1 MLKFLAHVHEI
12 INVKAMTDYVICHLE
27 TFLYSN
33 GSQTEPP
40 YNVINFVFWF
50 NEH

>member
-1 MLKFLAHVHEI
+1 
-12 INVKAMTDYVICHLE
+12 MTDYVICHLE

-33 GSQTEPP
+33 GGQIGRLH
-40 YNVINFVFWF
+40 NVINFVFWF